1 MEEPTPTRI
10 ARLVGS
16 FNSRNSK
23 KARIPITLVL
33 ALYRARSAKQS
44 GGGSVSL
51 KKIFPWFILFFI
63 LASVIT
69 TVATSLG
76 APSSVFSPLKDLSKF
91 FIIWAMAAIGL
102 NTNLVKLVK
111 TGGKPILL
119 GFCCWVGIACVSLLM
134 QHLLHIW

>member
-1 MEEPTPTRI
+1 M
-10 ARLVGS
+10 
-16 FNSRNSK
+16 
-23 KARIPITLVL
+23 L

-44 GGGSVSL
+44 GSGCVSL

-134 QHLLHIW
+134 QHLYHIW